1 MGRTQAR
8 STMFTARQ
16 KIKKDQGAQ
25 PSDLENQIAQAFVDL
40 EINNEELRPALKSL
54 YITAAREVVVNKST
68 AAIVVFVPYRLRDL
82 FRKNQVRLV
91 SELEK
96 KFSGQHIVLVA
107 KRNIQ
112 DKEKHSN
119 RKASKGQVRPRSRTL
134 TAVHEAILGDVV
146 YPANISAKRTRYTQD
161 GNKLIRVELE
171 NPYEVSEKLDTFS
184 AVYNALTG
192 KNATFSLP
200 AQEEQILYG
209 AVEM

>member
-1 MGRTQAR
+1 MGSPKAR

-16 KIKKDQGAQ
+16 KIKKEKNAA
-25 PSDLENQIAQAFVDL
+25 PSDLENTIAQAFVDL

-68 AAIVVFVPYRLRDL
+68 AAIVVFVPYRLREL

-112 DKEKHSN
+112 DKEKHS
-119 RKASKGQVRPRSRTL
+119 KGQVRPRSRTL
-134 TAVHEAILGDVV
+134 TAVHEAILGDIV
-146 YPANISAKRTRYTQD
+146 YPANISAQRTRYMQD
-161 GNKLIRVELE
+161 GNKLIKVELE

-184 AVYNALTG
+184 AVYHALTG

-200 AQEEQILYG
+200 PADE
-209 AVEM
+209 